1 MVKQIL
7 KILQQMLWD
16 FWRVFEHFV
25 DTRRYNI
32 KKQPDKNLGWK
43 IFLISKIDD
52 DWLKQNYK

>member
-1 MVKQIL
+1 
-7 KILQQMLWD
+7 MLWD

-43 IFLISKIDD
+43 IFLISKVDD